1 MTDYYNSHD
10 HAITQLHLGR
20 KIGAEQ
26 ANLAAGKQIDALR
39 EEANRRISH
48 QNNLLDNQA
57 ITIDAQ
63 AATIRELEAKLA
75 QAMVVVSVQRDT
87 IEEIVTRNPGN
98 LAVIAGLFKSFYQK
112 HVATSISA
120 RRIKVEPLKDAT
132 FKNDAPKTY
141 SLMAK
146 LLG

>member
-20 KIGAEQ
+20 KIGVEQ

-48 QNNLLDNQA
+48 QNNLLED
-57 ITIDAQ
+57 Q
-63 AATIRELEAKLA
+63 AATIRQLEAKLA

-87 IEEIVTRNPGN
+87 LEEIVTRNPGN

-120 RRIKVEPLKDAT
+120 HRIKIEPLKDAT